1 LERFRAEKVRGEQA
15 ALRPAMRFAGKTIA
29 ITTAEAAAQRAQ
41 QIQDKRNMEER
52 NRCRGLGRTGV
63 GLRVEGGSRFKISA

>member
-52 NRCRGLGRTGV
+52 NR
-63 GLRVEGGSRFKISA
+63 